1 MSYNNETLS
10 TQKRKLYIVVTIFLS
25 LFLLYLT
32 PVVPMN
38 YYPFTMNDDT
48 WHWFSQA
55 LYYLGYDTPK
65 GNLAPLFSFIY
76 ALLFKLNLEKF
87 MGLVVQLF
95 NLLGVYSIYLIAKK
109 LYNEEIAFL
118 SVILLLFNH
127 NFIAKSFYLNPDLMS
142 ASFLGLALATF
153 LYSKEKPYLSIV
165 SWIMISLAFYSHNY
179 PGSILSFIVVILMLQ
194 GREAFNKLNFFGCL
208 IYIILMFVYYLFFF
222 NFETT
227 KSLHLSY
234 AGFLGLKPLW
244 EYLIITFFALSPP
257 VFFLLLVAIVYSLR
271 NFKNEKFPF
280 LILIAWFLP
289 GYLFF
294 SLIYASLLHSRFL
307 TYFYMPLFI
316 FAGLGTYLIK
326 KIIKPKVVFLLI
338 LVSSLIWENFS
349 RNPLF
354 YDENEVLI
362 LPGVV
367 LNAKGDVLTEAN
379 FWPAYL
385 SHLVMSN
392 EEKRLGVMRNIFP
405 DELAE
410 LAEIIKEHVK
420 AKSGEYYSIIL
431 PNYRLRARIP
441 FRLSVL
447 SERRIGDVNIET
459 IEDPKRKILIF
470 INLLMTDPQKTS
482 ELKFINEVVPY
493 PEIIKNQNMIKL
505 HIYDHGCYNFYKKVG
520 IFEVYIRK

>member
-25 LFLLYLT
+25 LLLLYLT
-32 PVVPMN
+32 PLVPMN

-65 GNLAPLFSFIY
+65 GNLAPFFSFIY

-179 PGSILSFIVVILMLQ
+179 PGSILSFIIVILMLQ
-194 GREAFNKLNFFGCL
+194 GKEAFNKLNFFGCL

-227 KSLHLSY
+227 KGLHLSY

-244 EYLIITFFALSPP
+244 EYLIITFFALSPLY
-257 VFFLLLVAIVYSLR
+257 FF
-271 NFKNEKFPF
+271 
-280 LILIAWFLP
+280 
-289 GYLFF
+289 
-294 SLIYASLLHSRFL
+294 
-307 TYFYMPLFI
+307 YF
-316 FAGLGTYLIK
+316 
-326 KIIKPKVVFLLI
+326 
-338 LVSSLIWENFS
+338 
-349 RNPLF
+349 
-354 YDENEVLI
+354 
-362 LPGVV
+362 
-367 LNAKGDVLTEAN
+367 
-379 FWPAYL
+379 
-385 SHLVMSN
+385 
-392 EEKRLGVMRNIFP
+392 
-405 DELAE
+405 
-410 LAEIIKEHVK
+410 
-420 AKSGEYYSIIL
+420 
-431 PNYRLRARIP
+431 
-441 FRLSVL
+441 
-447 SERRIGDVNIET
+447 
-459 IEDPKRKILIF
+459 
-470 INLLMTDPQKTS
+470 
-482 ELKFINEVVPY
+482 
-493 PEIIKNQNMIKL
+493 
-505 HIYDHGCYNFYKKVG
+505 
-520 IFEVYIRK
+520 